1 MAQIKVQIFLSTYNG
16 ERYLKAQIDSLLN
29 QQDVEV
35 GILVR
40 DDGSTDRTCEILKQY
55 EEQGKLQFYKGCNL
69 GYAESFLDLIKQDV
83 YADYYAFCDQDDVWL
98 STKLICAV
106 QKIND
111 ESHDLEKPLLYAS
124 ALQRVDKNLNRLSI
138 QNFRN
143 LKLSLG
149 AEFTRHRLAGCSFV
163 FNNTLRNLIKKTNHI
178 PTSHDKLATILCLA
192 CGGQIIYDSN
202 TYILFRRHGD
212 NTSSDSKSKIN
223 KIKKDLKKYLYH
235 KNQADKLASF
245 LLSTYREDM
254 LFDSIVFLSL
264 ISSYKC
270 SLWKTIKLA
279 FSSYIDCGFWYYN
292 YFVRAMILLHY
303 Y

>member
-163 FNNTLRNLIKKTNHI
+163 FNNTLRNLIKKNQSYTNI
-178 PTSHDKLATILCLA
+178 T
-192 CGGQIIYDSN
+192 
-202 TYILFRRHGD
+202 
-212 NTSSDSKSKIN
+212 
-223 KIKKDLKKYLYH
+223 
-235 KNQADKLASF
+235 
-245 LLSTYREDM
+245 
-254 LFDSIVFLSL
+254 
-264 ISSYKC
+264 
-270 SLWKTIKLA
+270 
-279 FSSYIDCGFWYYN
+279 
-292 YFVRAMILLHY
+292 
-303 Y
+303 